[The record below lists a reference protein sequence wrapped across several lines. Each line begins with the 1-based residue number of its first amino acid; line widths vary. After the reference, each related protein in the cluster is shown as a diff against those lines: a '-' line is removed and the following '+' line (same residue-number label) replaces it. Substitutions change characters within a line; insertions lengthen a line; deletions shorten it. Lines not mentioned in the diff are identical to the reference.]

1 MSPTRREFLHRSAVA
16 ALGAT
21 LTPSSAA
28 ALHRR
33 RIPWPGYDASL
44 VIDALGGPGA
54 PGFRESGGLSDA
66 TLAAVRRS
74 GVTAVNLTVGVVG
87 DGPDRFAATE
97 ADLDLWDRQIAA
109 HPDHLLPVRTAA
121 DVLTAKA
128 SNRLGIIYGFQD
140 AIALDGR
147 LDRLDHFRDRGVR
160 IIQLTYNRT
169 NRLGDGAMEARNGG
183 LTDFGREVVARM
195 NELNLLVDLSHCGQ
209 RTTAEGIA
217 ASHGP
222 VAITH
227 SGCAAL
233 ADLPRNKTDADL
245 RSLADRG
252 GVVGIYF
259 MPFLRVVGQP
269 MAADVVAHVEHAWNV
284 CGEDHVGIGTDGGIP
299 AIEFDEE
306 FRRRHRE
313 DVRQRRARGI
323 SAPGETEDVYT
334 FVPDLNDDR
343 RLDLLADALSARGHS
358 DARIEK
364 LLGANF
370 QRLFTDVW
378 SAPG

>member
-1 MSPTRREFLHRSAVA
+1 MSPTRREFLQHSALAAIGLAVA
-16 ALGAT
+16 PSDGAAR
-21 LTPSSAA
+21 L
-28 ALHRR
+28 RR
-33 RIPWPGYDASL
+33 RPPWPGYDAAI
-44 VIDALGGPGA
+44 VIDALGGPGP
-54 PGFRESGGLSDA
+54 PGFREGGGLSDA

-87 DGPDRFAATE
+87 DGPDRFEATE
-97 ADLDLWDRQIAA
+97 ADLDFWDRQIAA
-109 HPDHLLPVRTAA
+109 RPDDLLLVRTAA
-121 DVLTAKA
+121 DIAKAKA
-128 SNRLGIIYGFQD
+128 SNRLGIVYGFQD

-169 NRLGDGAMEARNGG
+169 NRLGDGSMETRNGG
-183 LTDFGREVVARM
+183 LTEFGREVVARM
-195 NELNLLVDLSHCGQ
+195 NEVNLLVDLSHCGQ

-217 ASHGP
+217 ASEAP

-259 MPFLRVVGQP
+259 MPFLREEGQP
-269 MAADVVAHVEHAWNV
+269 MASDVVVHIEHAWDV

-299 AIEFDEE
+299 AIAFDEE

-323 SAPGETEDVYT
+323 SAPGEMEDVYT
-334 FVPDLNDDR
+334 FIPDLNDDR
-343 RLDLLADALSARGHS
+343 RLDLLADVLSARGHT
-358 DARIEK
+358 DGRIEK

-370 QRLFTDVW
+370 RRLFEEVW
-378 SAPG
+378 GG